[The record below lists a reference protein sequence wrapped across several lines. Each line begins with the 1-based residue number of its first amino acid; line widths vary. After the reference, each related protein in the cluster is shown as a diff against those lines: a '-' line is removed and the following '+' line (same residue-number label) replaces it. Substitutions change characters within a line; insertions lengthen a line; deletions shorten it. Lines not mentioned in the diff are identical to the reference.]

1 MAFAVAVAGLSPGAA
16 AHAQPVPPVAPAAG
30 GVAIDGAVLHPEN
43 WTAAT
48 LKTLPPTTL
57 TVSFATGHGEER
69 ARWTGVLLWTLLGH
83 AGIVADPRVSHASL
97 RRTLLA
103 TGSDGY
109 AVAFSVGELDPDLGA
124 APVLVAYA
132 RDGVDLAPGDGLR
145 LVVPGD
151 KLGARAVRGLVRIT
165 VQ

>member
-1 MAFAVAVAGLSPGAA
+1 MALALAVAVLSPGAA
-16 AHAQPVPPVAPAAG
+16 ALAQPVPQAAPAAG
-30 GVAIDGAVLHPEN
+30 AVAIGGAVLHPED

-69 ARWTGVLLWTLLGH
+69 ARWTGVLLWTLLDR
-83 AGIVADPRVSHASL
+83 AAIVADPHVLHASL

-109 AVAFSVGELDPDLGA
+109 EVAFSVGELDPDLGG

-132 RDGVDLAPGDGLR
+132 RDGVDLGPSDGLR